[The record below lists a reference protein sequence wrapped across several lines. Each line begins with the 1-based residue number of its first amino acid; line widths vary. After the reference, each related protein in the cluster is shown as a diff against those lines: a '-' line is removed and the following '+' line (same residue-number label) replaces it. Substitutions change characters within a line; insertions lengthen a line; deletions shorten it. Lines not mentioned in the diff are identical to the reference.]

1 LTPERL
7 YLDSSAIVK
16 LIVREAE
23 SPALAR
29 RLGLRPLLV
38 SSVLAQVE
46 VVRSLA
52 RAGRPASILRL
63 AGRVLDDIGLR
74 RIDNTIIRL
83 AQSLEPPDLRSLD
96 AIHLATALSF
106 GPRLNGMI
114 AYDARLAQS
123 ATSAG
128 LAVESPM

>member
-106 GPRLNGMI
+106 GPRLNCMI

>member
-1 LTPERL
+1 MTPERL

-96 AIHLATALSF
+96 AIHLATALSC